1 MGPGAPQRSSEKTS
15 EASAAGKI
23 MMTKPRL
30 ATRADEAD
38 LLALCKELHTENGLF
53 SMDDDMVKEMLDR
66 AFEKRGGI
74 IGVIDDGGKIAAC
87 LYMLIS
93 NFWYSRE
100 HHLEE
105 LFSYV
110 RPAFRKTPYAS
121 SLLTFAQ
128 DCSKTLAI
136 PLVIGVLTNSRMEAK
151 VKLYSR
157 KFGRP
162 AGAFF
167 VVGGTWHNDS
177 VASEELWRT
186 HTRGGK
192 RRSTSNELLV
202 ESMTTTAALPLM
214 PLTAVN

>member
-1 MGPGAPQRSSEKTS
+1 MIAT
-15 EASAAGKI
+15 
-23 MMTKPRL
+23 PRL
-30 ATRADEAD
+30 ATRADETD
-38 LLALCKELHTENGLF
+38 LLALCKELHVENGLF

-74 IGVIDDGGKIAAC
+74 IGVIDGEKKIAAAI
-87 LYMLIS
+87 YMLIS

-105 LFSYV
+105 LFSMV
-110 RPAFRKTPYAS
+110 RKEYRKSPYAAL
-121 SLLTFAQ
+121 LLTFAQ
-128 DCSKTLAI
+128 DCSKTLGI

-177 VASEELWRT
+177 VASEELWRP

-192 RRSTSNELLV
+192 RRNGTTELLV
-202 ESMTTTAALPLM
+202 ESMTTTAALPIM